1 MEQEVNNKI
10 TLDYEDGSTCECEI
24 LGVFEANGAEY
35 IALYPED
42 SEDIILYR
50 YIENGENFEL
60 EDIPEELE
68 DEDQVNKMIIGSD
81 ICDRQTEEDSQS
93 TIYIFNIS

>member
-10 TLDYEDGSTCECEI
+10 TLDYEDGSSVECEI

-35 IALYPED
+35 IALYDEE

-50 YIENGENFEL
+50 YIENGEEFEL
-60 EDIPEELE
+60 EDIPEEDFDAVSE
-68 DEDQVNKMIIGSD
+68 VFEAIMEQ
-81 ICDRQTEEDSQS
+81 EEE
-93 TIYIFNIS
+93 

>member
-1 MEQEVNNKI
+1 MIQTLILESEETVMEEEVNNKI
-10 TLDYEDGSTCECEI
+10 TLDYEDGSSVECEI

-35 IALYPED
+35 IALYPDD

-60 EDIPEELE
+60 EDIPEEDFDAVAE
-68 DEDQVNKMIIGSD
+68 VFEAIMEQ
-81 ICDRQTEEDSQS
+81 EEA
-93 TIYIFNIS
+93 

>member
-1 MEQEVNNKI
+1 MEEEVNNKI
-10 TLDYEDGSTCECEI
+10 TLDYEDGSSVECEI

-35 IALYPED
+35 IALYPDD

-60 EDIPEELE
+60 EDIPEEDFDAVAE
-68 DEDQVNKMIIGSD
+68 VFEAIMEQ
-81 ICDRQTEEDSQS
+81 EEA
-93 TIYIFNIS
+93 

>member
-60 EDIPEELE
+60 EDIPEEDFDAVAEVFEAIMEQE
-68 DEDQVNKMIIGSD
+68 DAG
-81 ICDRQTEEDSQS
+81 EE
-93 TIYIFNIS
+93 

>member
-1 MEQEVNNKI
+1 MDQEVNNKI

-50 YIENGENFEL
+50 YMENGENFEL
-60 EDIPEELE
+60 EDIPEEDFDAVAEVFEAIMEQE
-68 DEDQVNKMIIGSD
+68 DAG
-81 ICDRQTEEDSQS
+81 EEE
-93 TIYIFNIS
+93 

>member
-60 EDIPEELE
+60 EDIPEEDFDAVAEVFEAIMEQE
-68 DEDQVNKMIIGSD
+68 DAG
-81 ICDRQTEEDSQS
+81 EEE
-93 TIYIFNIS
+93 